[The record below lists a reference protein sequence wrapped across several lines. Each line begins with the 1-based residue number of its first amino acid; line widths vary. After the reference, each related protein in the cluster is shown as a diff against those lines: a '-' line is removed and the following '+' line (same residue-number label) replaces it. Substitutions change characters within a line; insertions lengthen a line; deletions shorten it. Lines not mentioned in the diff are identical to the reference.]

1 MYKVMPGV
9 QIIFNEFCADSCF
22 GHKKELQEDWLNL
35 NYCFEGR
42 FECEFPNNRY
52 AFLGEGDFSIASL
65 DYYHISSSF
74 PLEFYKGTTI
84 KRHFLS

>member
-52 AFLGEGDFSIASL
+52 AFFNCIFGLLSHIFIISIRIL
-65 DYYHISSSF
+65 QRYNN
-74 PLEFYKGTTI
+74 
-84 KRHFLS
+84 